1 MLGELILVG
10 VSHSTA
16 PIESREHL
24 ALSPAQVEDLLATL
38 VASPALNAGF
48 ALSTCCRTEL
58 YAVARDADEAETLLR
73 AELGRGAGR
82 SADLARVARTA
93 RGRRVAEHL
102 LRVASGLES
111 IALGEVE
118 ILGQLRRA
126 GAAAHAAGTRGRILG
141 RLIDHA
147 LATGRR
153 VRHETDIGAGRSS
166 IASVAVGLVR
176 RHLGPATPS
185 GALVIGTGDTGAKAA
200 RALRGAGLVVT
211 VLAGRRPERACR
223 LAAEVGGRV
232 AAPEDLL
239 EVLSETDVAVSCT
252 GAPHQLISGE
262 VLVDVVERR
271 TRRELLVID
280 LAVPRDFDPATR
292 ALEGVR
298 LYDLDDLKG
307 EVGVTAGLRA
317 AAIPAA
323 EAIVTHEVERFTRWL
338 AALDVVPTIKDLR
351 ERSELAVLHALRRSD
366 LGAGAEEDLLRDTS
380 EAIVKRLLHAP
391 TLRLRAAAE
400 CGDAQAVARCVR
412 ELFQLDTPRLAADL
426 PPRS

>member
-1 MLGELILVG
+1 MLRELILVG

-24 ALSPAQVEDLLATL
+24 ALSPAQVEEVLATI
-38 VASPALNAGF
+38 VASPALHEGF

-58 YAVARDADEAETLLR
+58 YAVARDADDAETLLR

-82 SADLARVARTA
+82 SGDLARLARTA
-93 RGRRVAEHL
+93 RGRPVVEHL

-126 GAAAHAAGTRGRILG
+126 GEAAETAGTRGRFLG
-141 RLIDHA
+141 QLVDHA

-153 VRHETDIGAGRSS
+153 VRHETDIGSGRSS

-176 RHLGPATPS
+176 RHFGTATPA

-200 RALRGAGLVVT
+200 RALRAAGLVVT
-211 VLAGRRPERACR
+211 VLAGRRPERAHR

-232 AAPEDLL
+232 AVREDLL
-239 EVLSETDVAVSCT
+239 EILSETDVVVSCT
-252 GAPHQLISGE
+252 GAPHQLLPSE
-262 VLVDVVERR
+262 ALVDVVERR
-271 TRRELLVID
+271 SRHELLVID
-280 LAVPRDFDPATR
+280 LAVPRDFAPATR
-292 ALEGVR
+292 ALNGLR
-298 LYDLDDLKG
+298 LYDLDDLKRELG
-307 EVGVTAGLRA
+307 ATAGRRT

-323 EAIVTHEVERFTRWL
+323 EAILTHEVDRFTRWMAGL
-338 AALDVVPTIKDLR
+338 EVVPTIKELR
-351 ERSELAVLHALRRSD
+351 GRSEVAVRDALRRSD
-366 LGAGAEEDLLRDTS
+366 LAAGADEDLLRATS
-380 EAIVKRLLHAP
+380 EAIVTRLLHAP

-400 CGDAQAVARCVR
+400 CGEVEGLTRCVR
-412 ELFQLDTPRLAADL
+412 ELFQLDTPRVAADL
-426 PPRS
+426 PPRV